1 MVFCFLF
8 SDRFFFF
15 FLVVQR
21 MDFREFGTTVA
32 HSEREG
38 DGGVR
43 GRRGLTWEQL

>member
-8 SDRFFFF
+8 SDRFFF